1 MIDRV
6 VVLGAGYAGLAILR
20 RAREAGLRA
29 LGTTRDAGRAAVL
42 PREGIEAFCGGVG
55 ESALHDQLRAQDH
68 VVVTFPPDGVTD
80 AALAPTLRNVAAVTY
95 LSTTGVYDD
104 RRGIIDDATPLPEAP
119 SPRATQRLAA
129 ERAYRDAG
137 ATVLRCP
144 GIYGPDRGLHVRVAS
159 GKHRIPGD
167 GTRFTS
173 RIHVDD
179 LATLALAAGAVHG
192 ETFVVGDDTPAPHG
206 EVVQWICQAW
216 DVPLPPY
223 APLEEVH
230 ETLRADRRVDA
241 RRALHLLGV
250 TLRYPTF
257 RKGMAPPAR

>member
-29 LGTTRDAGRAAVL
+29 LGTTRDAGRAAAL
-42 PREGIEAFCGGVG
+42 TREGIEAFCGGVLDP
-55 ESALHDQLRAQDH
+55 ALLHALGPQDH
-68 VVVTFPPDGVTD
+68 VVVTFPPDGSTD
-80 AALAPTLRNVAAVTY
+80 AELAPMLPAVAAVTY

-104 RRGIIDDATPLPEAP
+104 RRGLIDDETPTPDAP
-119 SPRATQRLAA
+119 SPRAAARLAA
-129 ERAYRDAG
+129 ERSYRAAG

-179 LATLALAAGAVHG
+179 LATLVLAAGAVRR
-192 ETFVVGDDTPAPHG
+192 ETFVVGDEAPAPHG
-206 EVVQWICQAW
+206 EVVRWICHAW
-216 DVPLPPY
+216 GVPVPPY

-241 RRALHLLGV
+241 RRALRMLDV
-250 TLRYPTF
+250 SLRYPTF
-257 RKGMAPPAR
+257 REGMAPPG

>member
-6 VVLGAGYAGLAILR
+6 VVFGAGYAGLAILE
-20 RAREAGLRA
+20 RAREVGLRA
-29 LGTTRDAGRAAVL
+29 LGTTRDRARGADLV
-42 PREGIEAFCGGVG
+42 RRGIESYCGGVLDA
-55 ESALHDQLRAQDH
+55 ALHGALGLADH
-68 VVVTFPPDGVTD
+68 VVVTFPPDGSTD
-80 AALAPTLRNVAAVTY
+80 AALAPMLGHVAAVTY

-104 RRGIIDDATPLPEAP
+104 RRGIIDDATPLPDAP
-119 SPRATQRLAA
+119 TPRAAARLAA
-129 ERAYRDAG
+129 ERAYRAAG

-144 GIYGPDRGLHVRVAS
+144 GIYGPDRGLHVRVRS
-159 GKHRIPGD
+159 GNHRIPGD

-179 LATLALAAGAVHG
+179 LAALTLAAGAVRG
-192 ETFVVGDDTPAPHG
+192 ETFVVGDRAPAAHG
-206 EVVQWICQAW
+206 EVVRWICETW
-216 DVPLPPY
+216 GVPVPPH

-241 RRALHLLGV
+241 RRALQVLGV

-257 RKGMAPPAR
+257 REGMAPPAR

>member
-1 MIDRV
+1 VIDRV

-29 LGTTRDAGRAAVL
+29 LGTTRDAQRATALTKDGLEV
-42 PREGIEAFCGGVG
+42 FCGAVCDA
-55 ESALHDQLRAQDH
+55 SFLRAQDH
-68 VVVTFPPDGVTD
+68 VVVTFPPDGLSD
-80 AALAPTLRNVAAVTY
+80 AALAPMLRAVAAVTY

-104 RRGIIDDATPLPEAP
+104 RRGVIDDATPLPDAP
-119 SPRATQRLAA
+119 STRATARLAA
-129 ERAYRDAG
+129 EEAYRNVG

-144 GIYGPDRGLHVRVAS
+144 GIYGPDRGLHVRVVS

-179 LATLALAAGAVHG
+179 LATLALAAGAVHC
-192 ETFVVGDDTPAPHG
+192 ETFVVGDEAPAPHG
-206 EVVQWICQAW
+206 DVVRWICRAW
-216 DVPLPPY
+216 GVPLPPY

-241 RRALHLLGV
+241 RRALQVLGV

-257 RKGMAPPAR
+257 REGMAPPA